1 MTDGRLLYPFR
12 YRDPATGKW
21 TRARYRAS
29 LDDIAERHADW
40 ELIGEPEY
48 RSGDGAM
55 FSPFRRLGF
64 EPALDVEPRL
74 QPCEAWLVACFLRRY
89 VTWCAR
95 TRRLGAMQGAARL
108 LREVVSV
115 NTTQTNADSAS

>member
-1 MTDGRLLYPFR
+1 MVPSVAAHLLYPFR
-12 YRDPATGKW
+12 FRDPQTGKW

-29 LDDIAERHADW
+29 LADIEGRYADW

-48 RSGDGAM
+48 RSGDGQM

-64 EPALDVEPRL
+64 EEMLEVEPTVD
-74 QPCEAWLVACFLRRY
+74 PCEARLAACFLRRY

-95 TRRLGAMQGAARL
+95 TRRFAAMQGAAGL
-108 LREVVSV
+108 LG
-115 NTTQTNADSAS
+115 QLNARHPPRAG

>member
-1 MTDGRLLYPFR
+1 MADGRLLYPFR
-12 YRDPATGKW
+12 YRDPVTRKW

-29 LDDIAERHADW
+29 LADIAKRHADW

-64 EPALDVEPRL
+64 EPALDVEPQL
-74 QPCEAWLVACFLRRY
+74 HPSEAWLVACFLRRY

-108 LREVVSV
+108 LEHVMNRE
-115 NTTQTNADSAS
+115 TTHTSGRAN